1 MTINHRMWTWT
12 GKKRRHC
19 VSFTHH
25 TISGGQL
32 LIVDG
37 DEYYRVSS
45 KYRLTG
51 CLFWTLDG
59 EGGMCELF
67 ISAPDLSTLTYTLTL
82 DGKEIP
88 AVEDRVATTWI
99 VPLEP
104 GAEPAF
110 PAGES
115 FPTFSAAGGP
125 KSPGSSGGSPV
136 SPGPVSAVVEFDHR
150 SMDVFVNGLRIEA
163 EGDFLDEGEGSQYRF
178 NLPPPPISVAAF
190 CAAPAAGAGVAG
202 SAPSAGGAGS
212 IGARAAGRECRLI
225 VQPLGDKSAQAKAGM
240 LKTTLLVD
248 EVAVQPAS
256 GAFGGAADVVAASN
270 VMSAAAAAELAAR
283 LSGGSGGGKDSTA
296 SGSAGTVTPAEK
308 GGVLRF
314 QVGKGFTA

>member
-1 MTINHRMWTWT
+1 MWTWT

-104 GAEPAF
+104 GVEPAF
-110 PAGES
+110 AAS
-115 FPTFSAAGGP
+115 AAFPTFSAAGSPKGP
-125 KSPGSSGGSPV
+125 ASTIGSPV
-136 SPGPVSAVVEFDHR
+136 SHGPISAVVEFDHR
-150 SMDVFVNGLRIEA
+150 SMDVFINGLRIEA

-178 NLPPPPISVAAF
+178 SLPAPPISVSAF
-190 CAAPAAGAGVAG
+190 CAAPAAGAG
-202 SAPSAGGAGS
+202 SAASAASGAGS
-212 IGARAAGRECRLI
+212 VGSRLAGRECRLI

-256 GAFGGAADVVAASN
+256 GAFGGAADVVAADN
-270 VMSAAAAAELAAR
+270 VMTAAAAAELAAR
-283 LSGGSGGGKDSTA
+283 MSGSGGGGGKGDAT
-296 SGSAGTVTPAEK
+296 SGGTPDAK
-308 GGVLRF
+308 GVLRF

>member
-1 MTINHRMWTWT
+1 MWTWT

-51 CLFWTLDG
+51 CLFWTLEG

-104 GAEPAF
+104 GVEPAF
-110 PAGES
+110 AAGDS
-115 FPTFSAAGGP
+115 FPTFSATGGP
-125 KSPGSSGGSPV
+125 KSPGSGGGSPAT
-136 SPGPVSAVVEFDHR
+136 PGPISAVVEFDHR

-190 CAAPAAGAGVAG
+190 CASPAAAGSGAGG
-202 SAPSAGGAGS
+202 SSAPPAGGAGS
-212 IGARAAGRECRLI
+212 VGARASGRECRLI

-283 LSGGSGGGKDSTA
+283 LSGGSGGGKDAAS
-296 SGSAGTVTPAEK
+296 SGSGSSGTPAEK